1 MDDQNSKKSRKLLF
15 KTIGTSTVIL
25 VFALGLL
32 GYLSL
37 YSKQR
42 LAFQTAEFMGQNKLK
57 GDMFF
62 FENRIAQEYGQL
74 TLKDDDLLDKD
85 GRSIKS
91 QFKMLDNLSSNLG
104 VVATI
109 FVRENGDFRR
119 IATSIKDV
127 AGNRAVNTFLG
138 TNSKAYVPI
147 TSGNMFFGNIAIFG
161 NDYIVLYKPLFDK
174 ETKNIIGILFLG
186 VDMLHIEEYIH
197 ENSSAQTFASIAIGA
212 FLLLAVI
219 IANAISINIIILKP
233 ISRVTDILRDISEG
247 EGDLTQELPM
257 KSNDEVG
264 MLASFFNKLMNTL
277 KIPVGETK
285 SAVGSLASAAEELS
299 SVSSKLSA
307 SSEESSLKANDVA
320 SAADQMSVNMNTI
333 ASAIEEMSASI
344 SQIANNAS
352 ETRLI
357 ANSASEKSTNATK
370 AMNELRAAA
379 KEIGQV
385 TDVIK
390 KIADKTN
397 LLALNAAI
405 EAASAGDSGKGFA
418 VVASEVKELAGQSA
432 IGADDITKRVESIQ
446 NSTNSAVEVIRDVSS
461 IIEKINNSIVAI
473 AGHVDQQTKASNEI
487 ASNVAQANAGAKK
500 VAGSIGEIAMGCE
513 ESSKDSSQVHSAASN
528 LEKIASKL
536 HVVMGKFKV

>member
-1 MDDQNSKKSRKLLF
+1 MNNQNTQKSKKLLF
-15 KTIGTSTVIL
+15 KTIGTSTIIL

-62 FENRIAQEYGQL
+62 FENKIAKEYGPL
-74 TLKDDDLLDKD
+74 TLKDSDLLDKD

-91 QFKMLDNLSSNLG
+91 QFKMLDELSSGLG
-104 VVATI
+104 VIATI
-109 FVRENGDFRR
+109 FVRENNDFRR
-119 IATSIKDV
+119 ITTNIKDIT
-127 AGNRAVNTFLG
+127 GNRMVDTFLG
-138 TNSKAYVPI
+138 TNSKAYAPI
-147 TSGNMFFGNIAIFG
+147 MSGNVFFGNITIFD
-161 NDYIVLYKPLFDK
+161 NDYIALYKPLIAE
-174 ETKNIIGILFLG
+174 ETKEVIGILFLG

-212 FLLLAVI
+212 FLLLTVI

-247 EGDLTQELPM
+247 EGDLTQSIPM
-257 KSNDEVG
+257 KSDDEVG
-264 MLASFFNKLMNTL
+264 MLARFFNKLMGTL
-277 KIPVGETK
+277 RIPIGETK
-285 SAVGSLASAAEELS
+285 SAVDSLASAAEELS

-307 SSEESSLKANDVA
+307 SSEDSSVKANDVA
-320 SAADQMSVNMNTI
+320 NAAEQMSVNINTI
-333 ASAIEEMSASI
+333 AAAVEEMSASI
-344 SQIANNAS
+344 GQIASNAS

-357 ANSASEKSTNATK
+357 ASNAREKSTNATK
-370 AMNELRAAA
+370 AMNELRVAA

-385 TDVIK
+385 TNVIK

-405 EAASAGDSGKGFA
+405 EAASAGDAGKGFA
-418 VVASEVKELAGQSA
+418 VVAGEVKELANQSA
-432 IGADDITKRVESIQ
+432 IGADDINKRIESIQ
-446 NSTNSAVEVIRDVSS
+446 GSTNSAVEVICDVSG
-461 IIEKINNSIVAI
+461 IIEKINHSIESI
-473 AGHVDQQTKASNEI
+473 AGHVVQQTKASNEI
-487 ASNVAQANAGAKK
+487 ASNVALVNTGAKN
-500 VAGSIGEIAMGCE
+500 VACSIGEIAKGCQ
-513 ESSKDSSQVHSAASN
+513 ESSNGSSQVHNAASD

-536 HVVMGKFKV
+536 HVVMKKFKV